1 MTDRVPPT
9 INVAPQSKRSR
20 FPLAVLSIFLILL
33 GVGLYLAWPAIEGG
47 LNRPEFSPQLGET
60 GLTESMNVHSQQ
72 QSNSDTQET
81 TNTNVVENNK
91 SNLKFDSVLSP
102 SEHISQ
108 LLESIDE
115 LKNNIKTLEENIL
128 AQKTQQIKNT
138 QTFETVIK
146 EIQSFNARISNIE
159 SNFMDTQKSS
169 KLLSDNNLN
178 RRLTEIERALLELD
192 SSVKLEEFGKIADDA
207 LSEVNSLDFR
217 VENLE
222 TKVIENKSNTQD
234 IVLQSLA
241 LGRLLASASVKRDI
255 TPELAALRL
264 SSKND
269 IEINSILEEIEIL
282 KVDKIL
288 TKEVLKYNF
297 SKVSDDILRKANS
310 SNDDWLSE
318 TITEL
323 KNIVVVRRIRGDFS
337 PKSIDFVLLQTE
349 QALSSGDLESAV
361 QIIKPH
367 KVLGVISLNQ
377 WLDDAEQ
384 RLNLDSMLAKL
395 NQILL
400 ARVNKTIDTD

>member
-138 QTFETVIK
+138 QTLETVIK

-222 TKVIENKSNTQD
+222 TKVIENKSNAQD

>member
-222 TKVIENKSNTQD
+222 TKVIENKSNAQD

>member
-146 EIQSFNARISNIE
+146 AVSY
-159 SNFMDTQKSS
+159 TQLKQP
-169 KLLSDNNLN
+169 
-178 RRLTEIERALLELD
+178 TIY
-192 SSVKLEEFGKIADDA
+192 
-207 LSEVNSLDFR
+207 SE
-217 VENLE
+217 
-222 TKVIENKSNTQD
+222 
-234 IVLQSLA
+234 
-241 LGRLLASASVKRDI
+241 
-255 TPELAALRL
+255 
-264 SSKND
+264 
-269 IEINSILEEIEIL
+269 
-282 KVDKIL
+282 
-288 TKEVLKYNF
+288 
-297 SKVSDDILRKANS
+297 
-310 SNDDWLSE
+310 
-318 TITEL
+318 
-323 KNIVVVRRIRGDFS
+323 
-337 PKSIDFVLLQTE
+337 
-349 QALSSGDLESAV
+349 
-361 QIIKPH
+361 
-367 KVLGVISLNQ
+367 
-377 WLDDAEQ
+377 
-384 RLNLDSMLAKL
+384 
-395 NQILL
+395 
-400 ARVNKTIDTD
+400 

>member
-138 QTFETVIK
+138 QTLETVIK

-222 TKVIENKSNTQD
+222 TKVIENKSNAQD

-367 KVLGVISLNQ
+367 KILGVISLNQ

>member
-159 SNFMDTQKSS
+159 SNFIDTQKSS